1 MNPYT
6 SENVSHLFSTITDFL
21 YKFRCH
27 GNLRGSEYMKNYM
40 PYFEHSDLFRGFST
54 DEIVSALTCLEGTI
68 HKYQKKDILFMQDK
82 PLTAVGLILQGTVYL
97 TKEDASGAYYI
108 FSELTDGDLF
118 GETALLFEQ
127 EYSGYGAYAA
137 EDSQILFIQ
146 MQNIT
151 NPTGTICS
159 IRGKVI
165 ENLLSLIVKN
175 NRLLYHKLDIVSH
188 KSLRQ
193 RILHYLELQARRNH
207 STTFSIPF
215 TRADLAD
222 YLTVDR
228 SALSRELRRMEQD
241 GLIKY
246 TKNKFELLEQSNS

>member
-1 MNPYT
+1 M
-6 SENVSHLFSTITDFL
+6 
-21 YKFRCH
+21 K
-27 GNLRGSEYMKNYM
+27 GSEYLKDYM
-40 PYFEHSDLFRGFST
+40 PFFENTDLFRGFST
-54 DEIVSALTCLEGTI
+54 DEIVAALSCLEGNI
-68 HKYQKKDILFMQDK
+68 QRYKKKDILFMQDK
-82 PLTAVGLILQGTVYL
+82 SLTAVGLILRGTVYL
-97 TKEDASGAYYI
+97 TKEDASGSFSI
-108 FSELTDGDLF
+108 FSELTDGELF

-137 EDSQILFIQ
+137 EDSEILFIQ
-146 MQNIT
+146 MQKIT
-151 NPTGTICS
+151 NPNGSLCT

-165 ENLLSLIVKN
+165 ENLLALIVKN

-207 STTFSIPF
+207 SSTFSIPF

-228 SALSRELRRMEQD
+228 SALSRELRRMEQE

-246 TKNKFELLEQSNS
+246 SKNQFQLLEQTQPF